1 MLVGRALF
9 KTYLAPGSKVNDL
22 YSFALGIYIMAGLGT
37 VIHWITE
44 CYATYKANEYHNE
57 IMTYMKEKAK
67 MVKKKKKCIRKG
79 FSNILFYLDCKV
91 YILFY
96 CVWCS
101 HTTSFRNRS

>member
-1 MLVGRALF
+1 MGRTLF

-44 CYATYKANEYHNE
+44 CYATYKANEYDTE

-67 MVKKKKKCIRKG
+67 MVKEKKREKNGG
-79 FSNILFYLDCKV
+79 F
-91 YILFY
+91 
-96 CVWCS
+96 
-101 HTTSFRNRS
+101 